1 MVFRDQYDNSFFA
14 DYTCHGRTEK
24 PTYTAN
30 EDGLPVESGTVN
42 IYDEIQS
49 HRQSVELSTLLQRY
63 AQGDVSVLNQTEG
76 VYADVVD
83 MPSTYAELFNRV
95 RDAENSFN
103 ALPDDV
109 RSLFDNSPVSFW
121 KSIGTP
127 EFATKISEL
136 DAKAKKNSNNSS
148 GTGKSPAGDPP
159 ASGNNG
165 GNVNEQ
171 KSE

>member
-1 MVFRDQYDNSFFA
+1 MVFRNQYDNRG
-14 DYTCHGRTEK
+14 DCDCTCHGRTEK

-63 AQGDVSVLNQTEG
+63 AQGDVTALNQMEG

-109 RSLFDNSPVSFW
+109 RALFDNSPVSFW
-121 KSIGTP
+121 QSIGTP
-127 EFATKISEL
+127 EFAEKIGKL
-136 DAKAKKNSNNSS
+136 DAKVKKNSSNPADP
-148 GTGKSPAGDPP
+148 GKFDPGDPAAP
-159 ASGNNG
+159 GNNG
-165 GNVNEQ
+165 GNLDE
-171 KSE
+171 

>member
-1 MVFRDQYDNSFFA
+1 MNFRNQYDNRG
-14 DYTCHGRTEK
+14 DCDCTCHGRVEK

-49 HRQSVELSTLLQRY
+49 HRESVELSTLLQRY
-63 AQGDVSVLNQTEG
+63 AQGDISALNQMEG

-103 ALPDDV
+103 ALPEDI

-121 KSIGTP
+121 QSIGTP
-127 EFATKISEL
+127 EFATKIAEL
-136 DAKAKKNSNNSS
+136 DAKAKKNSGNFA
-148 GTGKSPAGDPP
+148 GAGKSAAGDS
-159 ASGNNG
+159 AAVESGG
-165 GNVNEQ
+165 DVNE
-171 KSE
+171 

>member
-1 MVFRDQYDNSFFA
+1 MVFRNQYDNRG
-14 DYTCHGRTEK
+14 DCGCTCHGRAEK

-63 AQGDVSVLNQTEG
+63 AQGDVTALNQMEG

-109 RSLFDNSPVSFW
+109 RALFDNSPVSFW
-121 KSIGTP
+121 QSIGTP
-127 EFATKISEL
+127 SFAEKIGKL
-136 DAKAKKNSNNSS
+136 DAKHKDNISDP
-148 GTGKSPAGDPP
+148 GDPGKSNPADTAKSGGDL
-159 ASGNNG
+159 
-165 GNVNEQ
+165 NE
-171 KSE
+171 

>member
-1 MVFRDQYDNSFFA
+1 MVFRNQYDNRG
-14 DYTCHGRTEK
+14 DCDCTCHGRTEK

-63 AQGDVSVLNQTEG
+63 AQGDVTALNQIEG

-103 ALPDDV
+103 ALPDEV
-109 RSLFDNSPVSFW
+109 RVLFDNSPVSFW
-121 KSIGTP
+121 QSIGTP
-127 EFATKISEL
+127 DFAEKIGKLE
-136 DAKAKKNSNNSS
+136 AKGKKNSSNSAD
-148 GTGKSPAGDPP
+148 TRKSSDGDSS
-159 ASGNNG
+159 ASGDNG
-165 GNVNEQ
+165 GDV
-171 KSE
+171 SE

>member
-1 MVFRDQYDNSFFA
+1 MVFRNQYDNRG
-14 DYTCHGRTEK
+14 DCDCTCHGRTEK

-30 EDGLPVESGTVN
+30 EDGFPVESGTVN

-49 HRQSVELSTLLQRY
+49 HRQSVEPSTLLQRY
-63 AQGDVSVLNQTEG
+63 AQGDVTALNQIEG

-103 ALPDDV
+103 ALPEDV

-121 KSIGTP
+121 QSIGTP
-127 EFATKISEL
+127 EFASKIAQL
-136 DAKAKKNSNNSS
+136 DSKVKNNSS
-148 GTGKSPAGDPP
+148 NPCDIDKSTAADPAKPGGDID
-159 ASGNNG
+159 
-165 GNVNEQ
+165 E
-171 KSE
+171 

>member
-1 MVFRDQYDNSFFA
+1 MVFRDQYDNSFFPEF
-14 DYTCHGRTEK
+14 TCHGRVEK

-42 IYDEIQS
+42 LYDEIQS

-63 AQGDVSVLNQTEG
+63 AQGDVTALNQVEG
-76 VYADVVD
+76 LYADVVD

-103 ALPDDV
+103 ALPEDV

-121 KSIGTP
+121 QSIGTP
-127 EFATKISEL
+127 EFADKIGKL
-136 DAKAKKNSNNSS
+136 DAKAKKNSNNSADP
-148 GTGKSPAGDPP
+148 GKSAAGDP
-159 ASGNNG
+159 AAVGNNG
-165 GNVNEQ
+165 GNVDE
-171 KSE
+171 

>member
-1 MVFRDQYDNSFFA
+1 MNFRNQYDNRG
-14 DYTCHGRTEK
+14 DCDCTCHGRTEK

-30 EDGLPVESGTVN
+30 EDGFPVESGTVN

-63 AQGDVSVLNQTEG
+63 AQGDVTALNQIEG

-109 RSLFDNSPVSFW
+109 RALFDNSPVSFW
-121 KSIGTP
+121 QSIGTP
-127 EFATKISEL
+127 EFATKIAEL
-136 DAKAKKNSNNSS
+136 DAKAKKDSSNPADTRKSS
-148 GTGKSPAGDPP
+148 DGD
-159 ASGNNG
+159 SKTDG
-165 GNVNEQ
+165 GSVDE
-171 KSE
+171 

>member
-1 MVFRDQYDNSFFA
+1 MVFRNQYDNRG
-14 DYTCHGRTEK
+14 DCDCTCHGRMEK

-49 HRQSVELSTLLQRY
+49 HRESVELSTLLQRY
-63 AQGDVSVLNQTEG
+63 AQGDISALNQIEG

-103 ALPDDV
+103 ALPEDV

-121 KSIGTP
+121 QSIGTP
-127 EFATKISEL
+127 EFASKIGQL
-136 DAKAKKNSNNSS
+136 DAKVKKNSSNTAYS
-148 GTGKSPAGDPP
+148 GKSPAGDSP
-159 ASGNNG
+159 AAG
-165 GNVNEQ
+165 GDVNE
-171 KSE
+171 

>member
-1 MVFRDQYDNSFFA
+1 MVFRNQYDNRG
-14 DYTCHGRTEK
+14 DCDCTCHGRAEK

-63 AQGDVSVLNQTEG
+63 AQGDVTALNKIQG

-83 MPSTYAELFNRV
+83 MPSTYSELFERV

-109 RSLFDNSPVSFW
+109 RALFDNSPVSFW
-121 KSIGTP
+121 QSIGTP
-127 EFATKISEL
+127 EFATKIGKL
-136 DAKAKKNSNNSS
+136 DAKGKKNSSNTADS
-148 GTGKSPAGDPP
+148 GQSPAGD
-159 ASGNNG
+159 NKTDG
-165 GNVNEQ
+165 GNVDE
-171 KSE
+171 

>member
-1 MVFRDQYDNSFFA
+1 MDFRNQYDNRG
-14 DYTCHGRTEK
+14 DCDCTCHGRIEK

-63 AQGDVSVLNQTEG
+63 AQGDVTALNKIQG

-83 MPSTYAELFNRV
+83 MPSTYSELFERV

-109 RSLFDNSPVSFW
+109 RALFDNSPVSFW
-121 KSIGTP
+121 QSIGTP
-127 EFATKISEL
+127 EFASKISAL
-136 DAKAKKNSNNSS
+136 DAKGKKDSS
-148 GTGKSPAGDPP
+148 DSAYTGKSPIGDP
-159 ASGNNG
+159 AVSGG
-165 GNVNEQ
+165 DVNE
-171 KSE
+171 

>member
-1 MVFRDQYDNSFFA
+1 MNFRNQYDNRG
-14 DYTCHGRTEK
+14 DCDCTCHGRVEK

-49 HRQSVELSTLLQRY
+49 HRESVELSTLLQRY
-63 AQGDVSVLNQTEG
+63 AQGDVTALNQIEG

-103 ALPDDV
+103 ALPEDV
-109 RSLFDNSPVSFW
+109 RVLFDNSPVSFW
-121 KSIGTP
+121 QSIGTP
-127 EFATKISEL
+127 EFASKIAEL
-136 DAKAKKNSNNSS
+136 DVKVKKNSSNPAD
-148 GTGKSPAGDPP
+148 TGKSFDGDSKTAGGD
-159 ASGNNG
+159 
-165 GNVNEQ
+165 VNE
-171 KSE
+171 

>member
-1 MVFRDQYDNSFFA
+1 MVFRNQYDNRG
-14 DYTCHGRTEK
+14 DCDCTCHGRVEK

-42 IYDEIQS
+42 LYDDIQS

-63 AQGDVSVLNQTEG
+63 AQGDVSALNKIDG

-109 RSLFDNSPVSFW
+109 RALFDNSPVSFW
-121 KSIGTP
+121 QSIGTP
-127 EFATKISEL
+127 EFASKIGKL
-136 DAKAKKNSNNSS
+136 DAKAKKNISNTVD
-148 GTGKSPAGDPP
+148 TGKSSDGYSKTVGGDDL
-159 ASGNNG
+159 
-165 GNVNEQ
+165 
-171 KSE
+171 SE

>member
-1 MVFRDQYDNSFFA
+1 MVFRNQYDNRG
-14 DYTCHGRTEK
+14 DCDCTCHGRTEK
-24 PTYTAN
+24 PTYVSN

-42 IYDEIQS
+42 LYDEIQS

-63 AQGDVSVLNQTEG
+63 AQGDVTALNKDEG

-121 KSIGTP
+121 QSIGTP
-127 EFATKISEL
+127 EFAEKIGKL
-136 DAKAKKNSNNSS
+136 DAKGKKNSSDSADSRKSDSGDSS
-148 GTGKSPAGDPP
+148 
-159 ASGNNG
+159 ASGNDG
-165 GNVNEQ
+165 GSVDE
-171 KSE
+171 

>member
-1 MVFRDQYDNSFFA
+1 MIFRNQYDNRG
-14 DYTCHGRTEK
+14 DCDCTCHGRIEK

-63 AQGDVSVLNQTEG
+63 AQGDATALNQIQG

-83 MPSTYAELFNRV
+83 MPSTYSELFDRV

-109 RSLFDNSPVSFW
+109 RVLFDNSPVSFW
-121 KSIGTP
+121 QSIGTP
-127 EFATKISEL
+127 EFAEKIGKL
-136 DAKAKKNSNNSS
+136 DAKAKKNSSNPAD
-148 GTGKSPAGDPP
+148 TGKSSAGDPP
-159 ASGNNG
+159 AAGSGG
-165 GNVNEQ
+165 DVNE
-171 KSE
+171 

>member
-1 MVFRDQYDNSFFA
+1 MVFRNQYDNRG
-14 DYTCHGRTEK
+14 DCDCTCHGRAEK

-63 AQGDVSVLNQTEG
+63 AQGDATALNQIQG

-83 MPSTYAELFNRV
+83 MPSTYSELFERV

-109 RSLFDNSPVSFW
+109 RALFDNSPVSFW
-121 KSIGTP
+121 QSIGTP
-127 EFATKISEL
+127 EFADKIGKL
-136 DAKAKKNSNNSS
+136 DAKAKKNSGDTADPGKFNS
-148 GTGKSPAGDPP
+148 GDPS
-159 ASGNNG
+159 ADGNNG
-165 GNVNEQ
+165 GSVNE
-171 KSE
+171 

>member
-1 MVFRDQYDNSFFA
+1 MVFRNQYDNRG
-14 DYTCHGRTEK
+14 DCDCTCHGRVEK

-30 EDGLPVESGTVN
+30 EDGLPVESGIVN
-42 IYDEIQS
+42 LYDEIQS

-63 AQGDVSVLNQTEG
+63 AQGDVTALNQIEG

-83 MPSTYAELFNRV
+83 MPSTYSELFNRV

-109 RSLFDNSPVSFW
+109 RALFDNSPVSFW
-121 KSIGTP
+121 QSIGTP

-136 DAKAKKNSNNSS
+136 DSKAKKNSSNSS
-148 GTGKSPAGDPP
+148 GSGQFNSGDS
-159 ASGNNG
+159 AAVG
-165 GNVNEQ
+165 GDVNE
-171 KSE
+171 

>member
-1 MVFRDQYDNSFFA
+1 MVFRDQYDNRG
-14 DYTCHGRTEK
+14 DCDCTCHGRVEK

-30 EDGLPVESGTVN
+30 DDGYPVESGTVN

-63 AQGDVSVLNQTEG
+63 AQGDVTALNRIEG

-83 MPSTYAELFNRV
+83 MPSTYSELFERV

-109 RSLFDNSPVSFW
+109 RALFDNSPVSFW
-121 KSIGTP
+121 QSIGTP
-127 EFATKISEL
+127 EFASKIGQL
-136 DAKAKKNSNNSS
+136 DAKGKKNSSNSS
-148 GTGKSPAGDPP
+148 DPGKLAAGDSA

-165 GNVNEQ
+165 GNVNVQ